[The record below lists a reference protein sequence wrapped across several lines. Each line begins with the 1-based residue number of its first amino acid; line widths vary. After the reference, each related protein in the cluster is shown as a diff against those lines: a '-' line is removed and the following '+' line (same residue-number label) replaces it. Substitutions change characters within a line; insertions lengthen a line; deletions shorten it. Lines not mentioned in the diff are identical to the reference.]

1 MWVSHDLLP
10 MSGLHNNCGRPPP
23 MAVDRSISS
32 VIMIAS
38 LDPVSLVWPQPAAL
52 RCSKRLTMLLGPMRS
67 VNGFWEVCVESALI
81 TCSSCMR
88 SSSTTYLTPMSS
100 TSTTLG
106 RIKASG
112 SRFQS
117 RELSQCHTITK
128 VARSSPSRSWAA
140 YTMTI
145 AEVPEFFQI
154 GRSDCLRHA
163 RNTSR
168 VALAVVWRASKEFL
182 VVFIDGRT
190 EPNGCFSLGQ

>member
-1 MWVSHDLLP
+1 
-10 MSGLHNNCGRPPP
+10 
-23 MAVDRSISS
+23 MARDRSTSS
-32 VIMIAS
+32 VIMMAS
-38 LDPVSLVWPQPAAL
+38 LGWVSRGL
-52 RCSKRLTMLLGPMRS
+52 RKQVTSRFSEHLIKLRERMPS
-67 VNGFWEVCVESALI
+67 VNGILAVCVESAWI

-88 SSSTTYLTPMSS
+88 SSSTAYLTPMSS

-106 RIKASG
+106 RIKGSG

-117 RELSQCHTITK
+117 RERSQCHKITK

-145 AEVPEFFQI
+145 AEVPEFFQR

-168 VALAVVWRASKEFL
+168 VALAL
-182 VVFIDGRT
+182 
-190 EPNGCFSLGQ
+190 C